1 MKVLSR
7 RRPEG
12 WIELTPLIDVL
23 FILLVF
29 VLLTTSFA
37 NQRSMS
43 VTLPEAVNARATNQ
57 QVLEVTLTRDGG
69 VWIADSK
76 VADRHIKA
84 SLLAMRQGHDSIL
97 LRADAEGSLKHTVSI
112 IDRARTAGFQ
122 AVSIATR
129 SIRRAEQPGP
139 KEVGR

>member
-1 MKVLSR
+1 MKVVSS

-43 VTLPEAVNARATNQ
+43 VTFIR
-57 QVLEVTLTRDGG
+57 
-69 VWIADSK
+69 
-76 VADRHIKA
+76 A
-84 SLLAMRQGHDSIL
+84 SLISPSAQPRASVRHSAPPYPRDRQRL
-97 LRADAEGSLKHTVSI
+97 
-112 IDRARTAGFQ
+112 
-122 AVSIATR
+122 
-129 SIRRAEQPGP
+129 PG
-139 KEVGR
+139 